1 MITLTMI
8 INKETMIDELRGAVP
23 EFVIDP
29 DWVPENLGYL
39 IFNDLARYL
48 CEQTQL
54 SDWKV
59 VKQGMD
65 FLERSLDGQ
74 DPYMRDLVHEVLEAL
89 LSCDQASEVKQ
100 YFGPRTQ
107 VLWNEFMED
116 TYQKGA
122 QGKDLR

>member
-1 MITLTMI
+1 MI
-8 INKETMIDELRGAVP
+8 INKETMIDELRSAVP

-48 CEQTQL
+48 CEQAQF

-74 DPYMRDLVHEVLEAL
+74 DSYMRDLVHEVLEAL
-89 LSCDQASEVKQ
+89 SSCDQVSEVKQ
-100 YFGPRTQ
+100 YFGPRTR

-116 TYQKGA
+116 TYQKA
-122 QGKDLR
+122 SRDKDLR